1 MRSTMN
7 ISASILVLMM
17 GFSLVA
23 CGNSNLAVQPPTNN
37 TGEQTPAPAPEE
49 LPAEGDVI
57 EAEGILTGWA
67 DPHTVEIRVKDEPMS
82 FQVEESVQPSFDDI
96 DDEDTVRFK
105 YVERTFAGDTT
116 IKQLVVKEITKVEV
130 DDDDNG
136 AGTGATGTSDRPK
149 TSELEV
155 TVEGMTEQRPVRLA
169 QGDGYSLYVFEPMAF
184 DADENELT
192 MKIDPDY
199 EVEIEKLPS
208 DYNLDFLKM
217 DAKEELSET
226 GEVKE
231 LTKKELSTGSMND
244 AQLYMMSQ
252 NDKKTEYY
260 IVKELDGNGFIFRVN
275 APIGEPSEGFLPM
288 AYASLN
294 SIMNEEVSPK

>member
-23 CGNSNLAVQPPTNN
+23 CGNSNPAVQPPTNN

-49 LPAEGDVI
+49 QPAEGDVI

-67 DPHTVEIRVKDEPMS
+67 DPHTVEIRVNDEPLS
-82 FQVEESVQPSFDDI
+82 FQVEESVQPLFDDI

-130 DDDDNG
+130 DDDRASTDAN
-136 AGTGATGTSDRPK
+136 GTSNRPK

-155 TVEGMTEQRPVRLA
+155 TVEGMTEKRPVTLA
-169 QGDGYSLYVFEPMAF
+169 QGNGYSLYVFEPMAF

-294 SIMNEEVSPK
+294 SIMNEKVSFK

>member
-1 MRSTMN
+1 
-7 ISASILVLMM
+7 
-17 GFSLVA
+17 
-23 CGNSNLAVQPPTNN
+23 
-37 TGEQTPAPAPEE
+37 
-49 LPAEGDVI
+49 
-57 EAEGILTGWA
+57 
-67 DPHTVEIRVKDEPMS
+67 
-82 FQVEESVQPSFDDI
+82 
-96 DDEDTVRFK
+96 
-105 YVERTFAGDTT
+105 
-116 IKQLVVKEITKVEV
+116 
-130 DDDDNG
+130 
-136 AGTGATGTSDRPK
+136 
-149 TSELEV
+149 
-155 TVEGMTEQRPVRLA
+155 
-169 QGDGYSLYVFEPMAF
+169 
-184 DADENELT
+184 

-252 NDKKTEYY
+252 NDKKTQYY

-294 SIMNEEVSPK
+294 SIMNEKVSPK